1 MKVKLAKLELVKEDY
16 LLFGSVPMLIYE
28 LIEGVNDI
36 DILARGQAW
45 EQALKIG
52 TLNNAPKGDEVI
64 AISNDIDIY
73 NGWMGESVDALFERA
88 TMVEGFKV
96 ASLEDVL
103 AYKLELNRDK
113 DQPHI
118 ALLREVLKKP
128 PPLS

>member
-113 DQPHI
+113 DQPI
-118 ALLREVLKKP
+118 EVVIPVVLEQDFIF
-128 PPLS
+128 